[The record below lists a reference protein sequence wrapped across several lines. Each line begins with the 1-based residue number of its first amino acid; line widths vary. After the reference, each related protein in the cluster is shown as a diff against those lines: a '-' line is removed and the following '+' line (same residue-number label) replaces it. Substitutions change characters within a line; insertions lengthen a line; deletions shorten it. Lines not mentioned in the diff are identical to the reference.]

1 MTSPWKM
8 YQQSIQAFH
17 NDGITYCDCVVH
29 VYPRVYLENMSL
41 KKKKVFHCIISIKS
55 KSQFQE
61 ILVL

>member
-41 KKKKVFHCIISIKS
+41 KKKKSVSLYYFHK
-55 KSQFQE
+55 K
-61 ILVL
+61 